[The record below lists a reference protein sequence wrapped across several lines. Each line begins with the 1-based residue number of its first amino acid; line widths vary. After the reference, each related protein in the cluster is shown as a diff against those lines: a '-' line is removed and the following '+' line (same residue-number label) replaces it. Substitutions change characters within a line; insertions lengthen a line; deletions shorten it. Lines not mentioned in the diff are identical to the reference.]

1 MKFTRRP
8 NLSVDIAGQVVE
20 FEVWACEQ
28 RDHSYVITRRG
39 DWYKATTKR
48 FGGEIGDGTTI
59 PLGDFQRFS
68 DAQAA
73 CEAFSKQ
80 QVH

>member
-1 MKFTRRP
+1 VKFHRRP
-8 NLSVDIAGQVVE
+8 NMTVNIAGEVVE

-28 RDHSYVITRRG
+28 RDFSYVITRCG
-39 DWYKATTKR
+39 DWFKATTKR
-48 FGGEIGDGTTI
+48 FGGEPGDGTTI
-59 PLGDFQRFS
+59 PLGDFQRFA

-73 CEAFSKQ
+73 CEVFSRQ